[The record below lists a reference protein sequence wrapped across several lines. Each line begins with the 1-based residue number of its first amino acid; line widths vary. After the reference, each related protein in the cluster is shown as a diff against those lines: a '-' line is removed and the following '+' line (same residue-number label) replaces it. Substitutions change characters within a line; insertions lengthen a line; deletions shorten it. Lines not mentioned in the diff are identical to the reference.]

1 MTNIPLLTR
10 IMFTLLLS
18 ISISIQSSAEE
29 RTANQIDYSMYFL
42 ADIRDSE
49 ECSMSYEKGK
59 FIFPATVTNPAM
71 TCPDMF
77 SWKLYIDVING
88 RFWSNW
94 ADENQNWPSEP
105 YPLCSQGGKQ
115 GIDCCQPGASN
126 NPEGHCPV
134 FPGTMFSESL
144 IKLDNA
150 KSIKSL
156 SLASDKKVIR
166 IGRPSI
172 LEHLVTNTVVRDSN
186 KRLLSR
192 KQILTLSNCPANIV
206 DSLVPKDYES
216 IGRVIRQT
224 NAELTVRNSPFH
236 NYLFDNN
243 LYNSDGV
250 LDVFNRNSKNLN
262 TSNVP
267 YHRLNRSSN
276 ASEPMAVLTKIDL
289 PSNSVMIKSNWM
301 HKDLAKKLNM
311 SNDENNPY
319 ITKYMAT
326 ELNDPKTNESCL
338 WKGEHYLVAFHIS
351 SKDIPQWVWTTFEH
365 VNLPGR
371 CDITGCND
379 SFGFKSSDKLPK
391 DVFDNYVAPKVK
403 SDNFASASTV
413 FDRNKLYK
421 PEEIKSQL
429 ASVFKAANIGSG
441 KSTSK
446 NEPDPQDK
454 AWLSY
459 RLKGSQIDFTDHT
472 GRPTHLGNSVTEA
485 GFMDGSSC
493 VSCHSRAGIG
503 ISNKQ
508 AEFFKLSVFNLT
520 VSDYGYAKSVNG
532 IPNPNWFNESSSP
545 PELTV
550 LQTDF
555 IWGFLFAKPLLIKK

>member
-1 MTNIPLLTR
+1 MINIKLYTKILFSFLLA
-10 IMFTLLLS
+10 FS
-18 ISISIQSSAEE
+18 IHSSAEE
-29 RTANQIDYSMYFL
+29 RIANQIDYSMYFL
-42 ADIRDSE
+42 ADIRDAE
-49 ECSMSYEKGK
+49 ECSMSYENGK
-59 FIFPATVTNPAM
+59 FIFPTTITNPAM

-77 SWKLYIDVING
+77 SWKLYIDVIND

-94 ADENQNWPSEP
+94 ADETQNWPSEP

-115 GIDCCQPGASN
+115 GVDCCQPGATN
-126 NPEGHCPV
+126 NPDGHCPI
-134 FPGTMFSESL
+134 FPGTVFSESL
-144 IKLDNA
+144 QKLNNA
-150 KSIKSL
+150 KSMSSL

-172 LEHLVTNTVVRDSN
+172 VERLVTNKIRRDSN
-186 KRLLSR
+186 KLLLSR
-192 KQILTLSNCPANIV
+192 KQSLTLPNCSASIV
-206 DSLVPKDYES
+206 NDLVPTDYES
-216 IGRVIRQT
+216 IGRIIRQT
-224 NAELTVRNSPFH
+224 NAELTVRNAPFH
-236 NYLFDNN
+236 HYLFDNN

-250 LDVFNRNSKNLN
+250 LDVFDRNSKNLN
-262 TSNVP
+262 TSNAP
-267 YHRLNRSSN
+267 YHRINKSSN
-276 ASEPMAVLTKIDL
+276 TSEPAAILTKIDL

-301 HKDLAKKLNM
+301 HKDLAKKLKM
-311 SNDENNPY
+311 TNDESNPY
-319 ITKYMAT
+319 ITKHMAT
-326 ELNDPKTNESCL
+326 QIKDPKTNENCL
-338 WKGEHYLVAFHIS
+338 WHGEHYLIAFHIS

-403 SDNFASASTV
+403 SDNLSSASTV
-413 FDRNKLYK
+413 FDRNKRYK
-421 PEEIKSQL
+421 PEKIKTQL
-429 ASVFKAANIGSG
+429 ANIFQLANIGSG

-446 NEPDPQDK
+446 HEPDPQDK

-472 GRPTHLGNSVTEA
+472 GRPTYLGNSVTEA

-503 ISNKQ
+503 ISNKK
-508 AEFFKLSVFNLT
+508 ADFFKLSVFNQT
-520 VSDYGYAKSVNG
+520 VTDYGYAKSVNG
-532 IPNPNWFNESSSP
+532 IPNPNWFNESDTP
-545 PELTV
+545 PKLNV

-555 IWGFLFAKPLLIKK
+555 IWGFLFAKPLPIKK